1 MSASARHVAIITDGN
16 GRWAQQRGLPVLEGH
31 RAGADVVKE
40 RLRDA
45 VDLGIEE
52 LTVFSFSTE
61 NWSRPREEVAGL
73 MEMFGERIATETPEL
88 DEEGVRM
95 RFIGRREGV
104 AAELVERMEWAEAKT
119 AENNRIALYIAFNY
133 GGRAEIVDA
142 ARSFQGRGGEEEFR
156 RHLYAPEMHDPDL
169 LIRTSGES
177 RISNY
182 LLWQCAY
189 SELVFRDELWPDF
202 SRASL
207 EESMAE
213 FESRQRR
220 FGARALMDLFDDEL
234 FDDEPAQRP
243 RERRPPRGRRS
254 RGRLRGETA
263 KRILVA
269 IPWIVFA
276 IAIVVAGGIYFAL
289 AMIGIGLLCLREY
302 LALTEELRPIQRA
315 AYAAVPALILA
326 AYFGTAFNVLLVL
339 AAAFPVIFAF
349 GVDRRHRDGIVGSM
363 GVTLLGIVW
372 IGIPLVHAV
381 LLRDLPSHGAAL
393 MVDVLV
399 GTFAADTGAY
409 ATGRMFGSHRIAP
422 NLSPNKTLEGL
433 IGGFLIGTMAFWF
446 AGLYQDWLSGV
457 DALLMGAAVAAIA
470 PVGDLFESMLKRDLG
485 KKDTGTLFGP
495 HGGVL
500 DRLDAVFFTIVVG
513 YYLAVQLVY

>member
-1 MSASARHVAIITDGN
+1 
-16 GRWAQQRGLPVLEGH
+16 
-31 RAGADVVKE
+31 
-40 RLRDA
+40 
-45 VDLGIEE
+45 
-52 LTVFSFSTE
+52 
-61 NWSRPREEVAGL
+61 
-73 MEMFGERIATETPEL
+73 
-88 DEEGVRM
+88 
-95 RFIGRREGV
+95 
-104 AAELVERMEWAEAKT
+104 
-119 AENNRIALYIAFNY
+119 
-133 GGRAEIVDA
+133 
-142 ARSFQGRGGEEEFR
+142 
-156 RHLYAPEMHDPDL
+156 
-169 LIRTSGES
+169 
-177 RISNY
+177 
-182 LLWQCAY
+182 
-189 SELVFRDELWPDF
+189 
-202 SRASL
+202 
-207 EESMAE
+207 
-213 FESRQRR
+213 
-220 FGARALMDLFDDEL
+220 MDLFDDEL
-234 FDDEPAQRP
+234 FEEEPAQGP
-243 RERRPPRGRRS
+243 RERRPPRRRRS

-276 IAIVVAGGIYFAL
+276 IAIIVAGGIYFAI

-302 LALTEELRPIQRA
+302 VALTEELRPIQRA
-315 AYAAVPALILA
+315 AYVAVPALILA
-326 AYFGTAFNVLLVL
+326 AYFGTAFNVLLIL

-349 GVDRRHRDGIVGSM
+349 GADRRHRDGIAGSM

-372 IGIPLVHAV
+372 IGIPLAHAV

-399 GTFAADTGAY
+399 GTFATDTGAY

-500 DRLDAVFFTIVVG
+500 DRLDAVLFTIVVG